1 MEFTVSK
8 SDLVRELSLSQG
20 VVEKKTTIPILS
32 NVLLE
37 AAGDH
42 VTLTATDLELGIR
55 CSCPARVKKEGAGTL
70 PARKLLDY
78 VRLLPEGDVQ
88 MKFLENHWA
97 SITSGRSR
105 TRIAGMSRES
115 FPELPQMPEPIA
127 ALPMKMLASMI
138 SRTSFAISMEESRFT
153 LNGALLVMRPDALTM
168 VATDGHR
175 LAYVQAGG
183 PPAGSSSNGP
193 SAVPSGVAEI
203 GQISQ
208 AFRAL
213 MPKKAMLE
221 IVKLAEL
228 AEDGACGEFAGDD
241 NHLFFQVGPRLLIT
255 RKLTGNFPDYERVLP
270 KDHIHVAKLQ
280 KDEIKSAIERVSQ
293 FADERSRAIR
303 VQFSNGE
310 VKVFSSSVESG
321 DSEESVTSEYQGPDL
336 EIGFNAQYLLDFLRA
351 IPQDR
356 VAFELKDQKSAGE
369 MRPFGES
376 IPDQYRYVVMPMR
389 I

>member
-8 SDLVRELSLSQG
+8 TDLVRELSLSQG

-37 AAGDH
+37 AAGDR

-55 CSCPARVKKEGAGTL
+55 CSCPARVKKEGSGTV

-78 VRLLPEGDVQ
+78 VRLLPDADLN

-97 SITSGRSR
+97 NITCGRSR

-115 FPELPQMPEPIA
+115 FPELPEIPERIA
-127 ALPMKMLASMI
+127 EIPVRTLASMI
-138 SRTSFAISMEESRFT
+138 TRTAFAISMEESRFT
-153 LNGALLVMRPDALTM
+153 LNGALLVMRPDELIM

-175 LAYVQAGG
+175 LAYVQAAPGD
-183 PPAGSSSNGP
+183 
-193 SAVPSGVAEI
+193 I
-203 GQISQ
+203 GQVEKP
-208 AFRAL
+208 FRAL
-213 MPKKAMLE
+213 VPKKAMAEL
-221 IVKLAEL
+221 IKLADE
-228 AEDGACGEFAGDD
+228 ASPEAKAVFAGDE
-241 NHLFFQVGPRLLIT
+241 NHLFFQVGHRLLLT

-270 KDHIHVAKLQ
+270 KDHSLLAQLQ
-280 KDEIKSAIERVSQ
+280 KDEIRSAIERVAQ
-293 FADERSRAIR
+293 FADERSRAIK
-303 VQFSNGE
+303 VQFTPGE
-310 VKVFSSSVESG
+310 VRVFSSSVEMG
-321 DSEESVTSEYQGPDL
+321 ESEESVPGEYQGPDL

-351 IPQDR
+351 IPQER

-369 MRPFGES
+369 MRPAGDS
-376 IPDQYRYVVMPMR
+376 VTGQYRYVVMPMR